1 LLAGELGAIDGVDIS
16 EGVLEAARLRNPS
29 VSYRSYDGE
38 HLPYEDKT
46 FDLVFAICVLHHVPP
61 PRWES
66 FIAELA
72 RVTRPGGVLAVIE
85 HNPLNPLTRL
95 AVSRCEFDDDAVLLG
110 RRRTERLLRAAR
122 LELHPPS
129 RYIAFFPWRNALLA
143 KTERALRRIPLGAQ
157 YVVTG
162 RPAE

>member
-1 LLAGELGAIDGVDIS
+1 M
-16 EGVLEAARLRNPS
+16 
-29 VSYRSYDGE
+29 
-38 HLPYEDKT
+38 
-46 FDLVFAICVLHHVPP
+46 
-61 PRWES
+61 
-66 FIAELA
+66 
-72 RVTRPGGVLAVIE
+72 TRPGGVLAVIE